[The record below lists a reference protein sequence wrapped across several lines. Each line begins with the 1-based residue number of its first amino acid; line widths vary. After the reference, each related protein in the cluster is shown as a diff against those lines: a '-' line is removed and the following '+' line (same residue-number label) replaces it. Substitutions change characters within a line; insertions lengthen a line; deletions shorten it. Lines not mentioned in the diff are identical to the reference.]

1 MPFHIITS
9 FFTIMN
15 SDFWLFL
22 IQLLINLMFTGEPG
36 STIFSITNTGFQ
48 KATLEY
54 INGSGYPSPEQFF
67 LLLWQKDKHLGV
79 SIKCSLGWALYSIR
93 QIANSGG
100 VEGEFGL
107 PNISRQGNFLG

>member
-1 MPFHIITS
+1 
-9 FFTIMN
+9 MN

-22 IQLLINLMFTGEPG
+22 IQLLIILMLTGEPG

-67 LLLWQKDKHLGV
+67 FYCFGKKINIWV
-79 SIKCSLGWALYSIR
+79 SQLSAAWAGHYTPSAR
-93 QIANSGG
+93 
-100 VEGEFGL
+100 
-107 PNISRQGNFLG
+107 